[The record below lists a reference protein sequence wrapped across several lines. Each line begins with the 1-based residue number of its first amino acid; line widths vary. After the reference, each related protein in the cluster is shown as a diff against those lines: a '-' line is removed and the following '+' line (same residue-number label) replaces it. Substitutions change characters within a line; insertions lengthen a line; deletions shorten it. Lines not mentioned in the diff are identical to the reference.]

1 LSAPRDC
8 LKNVLSA
15 VDHLPHL
22 QMLVIH
28 EAFFDT
34 ALQQREARIEKPA
47 RVHKH
52 NRIQIDR
59 QSL

>member
-52 NRIQIDR
+52 NRIQ
-59 QSL
+59 